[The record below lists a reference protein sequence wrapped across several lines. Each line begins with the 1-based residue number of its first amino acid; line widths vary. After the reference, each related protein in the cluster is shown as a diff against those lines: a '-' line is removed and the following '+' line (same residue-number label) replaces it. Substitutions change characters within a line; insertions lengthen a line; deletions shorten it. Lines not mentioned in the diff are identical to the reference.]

1 MDQLLIVVKINI
13 KEFLNRI
20 NMFELLECVF
30 ETEQE
35 NNNLKLFFNNKYL
48 ESEFKNIL
56 YVNQYENN
64 INKNS
69 FFKKNMIE
77 KFKKMNKEK
86 LEIIELNLDLENM
99 LLHFGKYKFSFKYDD
114 IKTSLSN
121 NSSYFSIH

>member
-1 MDQLLIVVKINI
+1 
-13 KEFLNRI
+13 
-20 NMFELLECVF
+20 MFELLECVF